1 MYRDDR
7 DSGIGL
13 AAYIHHVDTVTL
25 GRKVSV
31 YRLDVSKLTVG
42 EAQQKISEAFQNKTI
57 TFHEDGKDVYNVS
70 MEQLGYSLDQDIL
83 KSALEILKQER
94 SGTFKLFASQ
104 RDYKIDYQIIRDE
117 AQEQA
122 ALSADHFDEK
132 DRTEPTDAHIR
143 YSKKKQKYVLVKQ
156 VSGNQIDENRL
167 LSYVEETL
175 DKDFET
181 ELLTSDVKMELNEE
195 VYRQP
200 DIEES
205 GEMKQKVKKLNS
217 LLKNTAVQQFLICLA
232 RKRRCWIQTR
242 SVPGCRLKIVV

>member
-1 MYRDDR
+1 MIVTA
-7 DSGIGL
+7 GIGL
-13 AAYIHHVDTVTL
+13 AVYIHHVDTVTL

-31 YRLDVSKLTVG
+31 YRLDVSKLTVE
-42 EAQQKISEAFQNKTI
+42 EAQQKISEAFQNKKI

-83 KSALEILKQER
+83 KSALETLKQER

-122 ALSADHFDEK
+122 ALSADQFLMKK
-132 DRTEPTDAHIR
+132 DRTEPEDAHIR

-156 VSGNQIDENRL
+156 VPGNQIDENRL

-217 LLKNTAVQQFLICLA
+217 LLQKIPQYNSFL
-232 RKRRCWIQTR
+232 
-242 SVPGCRLKIVV
+242 SVW

>member
-1 MYRDDR
+1 M
-7 DSGIGL
+7 
-13 AAYIHHVDTVTL
+13 
-25 GRKVSV
+25 
-31 YRLDVSKLTVG
+31 
-42 EAQQKISEAFQNKTI
+42 
-57 TFHEDGKDVYNVS
+57 
-70 MEQLGYSLDQDIL
+70 
-83 KSALEILKQER
+83 
-94 SGTFKLFASQ
+94 
-104 RDYKIDYQIIRDE
+104 
-117 AQEQA
+117 
-122 ALSADHFDEK
+122 SADHFDEK

-242 SVPGCRLKIVV
+242 LVPGCRLKIVV